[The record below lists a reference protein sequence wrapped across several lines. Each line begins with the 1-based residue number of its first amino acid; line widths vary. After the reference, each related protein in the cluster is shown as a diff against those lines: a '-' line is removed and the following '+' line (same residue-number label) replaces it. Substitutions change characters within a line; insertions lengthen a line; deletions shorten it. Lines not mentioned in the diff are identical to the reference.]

1 MTTVRDLGELGL
13 LERLRPFCSREIV
26 GDDAA
31 VLALPP
37 GQRLVVT
44 TDVLVDGVHFSD
56 RTTAPFDVGWR
67 ATAANLSDLAAMG
80 AAPLGLTVGL
90 SLPGQTPVDWVEGLY
105 QGMAA
110 CLQRFGGEIYGGDL
124 CRSDTVTVAITALG
138 AVLPERV
145 LYRHRAQPGQAIV
158 ATGYHGLSRAGLEVL
173 LQPEA
178 WTGVPAAVQ
187 AEWMQAH
194 RRPIPR
200 FDVLPLLQRGLEA
213 GLAQD
218 QPIAAMDSSD
228 GRRPI
233 PRFDVLPLLQ
243 RGLEAGLAQ
252 DQPIAAMDSSDG
264 LANAV
269 VQLCRASGVGARLER
284 SQLPLHSNL
293 VRWVGAERAVDW
305 ALYGGEDFE
314 LVLCLAPNLAQTI
327 VEQLGKGA
335 AVVGEVTTELAVQLQ
350 VEQHGAAILLNTG
363 QEFQHFG

>member
-1 MTTVRDLGELGL
+1 MTTVSDLGELGL
-13 LERLRPFCSREIV
+13 LERLRPFCSKDII

-37 GQRLVVT
+37 GQQLVVT

-80 AAPLGLTVGL
+80 AEPLGLTVGL
-90 SLPGQTPVDWVEGLY
+90 SLPGQTKVDWVEGLY

-110 CLQRFGGEIYGGDL
+110 CLERFGGEIFGGDL
-124 CRSDTVTVAITALG
+124 CRSNTITVAVTALG

-145 LYRHRAQPGQAIV
+145 LYRHTARPGQAIV

-178 WTGVPAAVQ
+178 WAQVPDTVQ
-187 AEWMQAH
+187 TAWIRAH

-200 FDVLPLLQRGLEA
+200 FDVLPLLQA
-213 GLAQD
+213 GLA
-218 QPIAAMDSSD
+218 
-228 GRRPI
+228 
-233 PRFDVLPLLQ
+233 
-243 RGLEAGLAQ
+243 AGLAPG
-252 DQPIAAMDSSDG
+252 QPTAAMDSSDG

-269 VQLCRASGVGARLER
+269 VQLCRASGVGARLEQ
-284 SQLPLHSNL
+284 SQLPLHPDL
-293 VRWVGAERAVDW
+293 VCWAGAERAVDW

-314 LVLCLAPNLAQTI
+314 LVLCLAHDLAQRI
-327 VEQLGKGA
+327 LAQLGEGA
-335 AVVGEVTTELAVQLQ
+335 AVVGQVTADPSVQLCNSKD
-350 VEQHGAAILLNTG
+350 GSAILLNPG
-363 QEFQHFG
+363 QEFQHFK